1 VTKFP
6 RLKSA
11 GLRGAR
17 EVGRDRTETLSVSA
31 AKLAAHRIAELE
43 TENSDLRLEL
53 AAMKT
58 AIDLDPGA
66 LEHFKRMVKSFR
78 NQL

>member
-1 VTKFP
+1 MATKFP

-11 GLRGAR
+11 GLRGA
-17 EVGRDRTETLSVSA
+17 VGRDRTETLSVSA

-43 TENSDLRLEL
+43 TENSDLQL